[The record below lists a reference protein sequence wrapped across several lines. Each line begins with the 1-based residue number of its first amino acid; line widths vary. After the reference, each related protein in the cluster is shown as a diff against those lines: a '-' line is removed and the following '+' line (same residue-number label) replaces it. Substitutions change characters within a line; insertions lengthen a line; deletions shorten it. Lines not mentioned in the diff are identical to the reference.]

1 MTTTINATAENIAS
15 TQIETSKTGSSMG
28 QICFGATMAIG
39 TLYGMW
45 ALVSFM
51 FSYIAG

>member
-15 TQIETSKTGSSMG
+15 TQIETSKNASIG
-28 QICFGATMAIG
+28 QICFGATMAVG

-45 ALVSFM
+45 ALVSLM
-51 FSYIAG
+51 FSCFAG